1 MASPL
6 PKVLQ
11 PLAGLS
17 MLERVLRLL
26 AGAGF
31 DRPTVLVG
39 YRGDLVR
46 AAGGERCSYVDQGEI
61 IGTGHA
67 ARVAIDALPP
77 DTHRVLLIHG
87 DEPLIPPEALR
98 EMLELQSRSGVP
110 VVVLTTLVDDTRG
123 FGRLVRDDDGVPEAL
138 RQEGELTPEQRVS
151 LREVNLGAYVFDAPW
166 LRAALTR
173 LEPHP
178 PKGEFYLTDV
188 VAFAA
193 EAARHGESAPPGAV
207 VIPGGTDVMGVNDLV
222 QLEEATR
229 AAYRRTSRRHLLA
242 GVRLVDAG
250 SVYIG
255 DDVRIA
261 PGAVIHPFTLLEGD
275 TTIGEFAEIGPHAR
289 LVDSHV
295 GDGSRVIAST
305 LEYARVG
312 RRVTVGPYSHLR
324 RGADVG
330 DGVEIGNYAEI
341 KGSTIGLGTKIH
353 HMSYI
358 GDAQIGANVNV
369 GAGTVTA
376 NFDGRAKHRT
386 VVEDEVHLG
395 VDTMLRAPIRVG
407 RGARTGAGAVVLHDV
422 DPDDVV
428 AGVPAK
434 PLRRTQ
440 EDPT

>member
-26 AGAGF
+26 AGVGF

-46 AAGGERCSYVDQGEI
+46 AAGGERCSYVDQGEML
-61 IGTGHA
+61 GTGHA
-67 ARVAIDALPP
+67 ARILMEALPS
-77 DTHRVLLIHG
+77 DTRRVLLIHG
-87 DEPLIPPEALR
+87 DEPLIPPEALG

-110 VVVLTTLVDDTRG
+110 AVVLTTLVDDTRG
-123 FGRLVRDDDGVPEAL
+123 FGRLVRGDDGVPEAL
-138 RQEGELTPEQRVS
+138 RQEGELTPEQRAS

-178 PKGEFYLTDV
+178 PTGELYLTDV

-193 EAARHGESAPPGAV
+193 EAARRGENAPPGAV

-229 AAYRRTSRRHLLA
+229 AAYRRTARRHLLA

-250 SVYIG
+250 SVYID

-261 PGAVIHPFTLLEGD
+261 PGAAIHPFTLLEGD
-275 TTIGEFAEIGPHAR
+275 TTIGEFAVIGPHTR

-312 RRVTVGPYSHLR
+312 RGVTVGPYSHLR
-324 RGADVG
+324 QGADIG

-341 KGSTIGLGTKIH
+341 KGSTIGPGTKMH